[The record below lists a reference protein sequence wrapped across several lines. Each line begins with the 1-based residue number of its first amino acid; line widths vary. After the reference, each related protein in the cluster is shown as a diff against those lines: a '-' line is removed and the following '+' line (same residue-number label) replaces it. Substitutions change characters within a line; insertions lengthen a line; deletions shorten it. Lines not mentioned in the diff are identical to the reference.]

1 MLVMEQKFRNPRAKG
16 ALTLVLRSGE
26 DQPPAPP
33 LLEMIAPTTG
43 ATDVTMKTKNQL
55 DQRVGE
61 RLRSRRLKMGLSQTE
76 LGAAAGVTFQ
86 QVQKYERGAN
96 RISAGR
102 MIQFAE
108 RLGVAPAY
116 FVEGFGGGSKANGD
130 ASKTARAI
138 ESVAASNEGVAVLE
152 AMAQMKP
159 ARRKFMV
166 TLARALRDME

>member
-1 MLVMEQKFRNPRAKG
+1 
-16 ALTLVLRSGE
+16 
-26 DQPPAPP
+26 
-33 LLEMIAPTTG
+33 
-43 ATDVTMKTKNQL
+43 MKTNDL
-55 DQRVGE
+55 DRRVGK

-86 QVQKYERGAN
+86 QVQKYEKGAN
-96 RISAGR
+96 RISASR

-116 FVEGFGGGSKANGD
+116 FVAGFGGGSKASGD

-159 ARRKFMV
+159 SRRK
-166 TLARALRDME
+166 LW

>member
-1 MLVMEQKFRNPRAKG
+1 MTILF
-16 ALTLVLRSGE
+16 
-26 DQPPAPP
+26 APEKARR
-33 LLEMIAPTTG
+33 LLEMIVPTIG
-43 ATDVTMKTKNQL
+43 ARDWAMKGKDDL

-76 LGAAAGVTFQ
+76 LAAAAVVSFQ

-108 RLGVAPAY
+108 KLGVTPAY

-130 ASKTARAI
+130 PIKSARAI
-138 ESVAASNEGVAVLE
+138 ESVAASNEGVAV
-152 AMAQMKP
+152 
-159 ARRKFMV
+159 
-166 TLARALRDME
+166 

>member
-1 MLVMEQKFRNPRAKG
+1 MQ
-16 ALTLVLRSGE
+16 
-26 DQPPAPP
+26 
-33 LLEMIAPTTG
+33 
-43 ATDVTMKTKNQL
+43 TKNEL
-55 DQRVGE
+55 DRRVGE

-76 LGAAAGVTFQ
+76 LGAAAAVSFQ

-108 RLGVAPAY
+108 RLGVTPAY
-116 FVEGFGGGSKANGD
+116 FVEGFSGGSKASGD
-130 ASKTARAI
+130 ITKTARAI
-138 ESVAASNEGVAVLE
+138 ESVAASNVGVVVLQ

-159 ARRKFMV
+159 ARRKLMV

>member
-1 MLVMEQKFRNPRAKG
+1 MN
-16 ALTLVLRSGE
+16 TN
-26 DQPPAPP
+26 D
-33 LLEMIAPTTG
+33 
-43 ATDVTMKTKNQL
+43 L
-55 DQRVGE
+55 DRRVGE
-61 RLRSRRLKMGLSQTE
+61 RLRSRRLKMGLTQSE
-76 LGAAAGVTFQ
+76 LGAAAGITFQ

-116 FVEGFGGGSKANGD
+116 FVEGFGGGSKASGD
-130 ASKTARAI
+130 TIKTARAI
-138 ESVAASNEGVAVLE
+138 ELIAASNDGAAVLQ